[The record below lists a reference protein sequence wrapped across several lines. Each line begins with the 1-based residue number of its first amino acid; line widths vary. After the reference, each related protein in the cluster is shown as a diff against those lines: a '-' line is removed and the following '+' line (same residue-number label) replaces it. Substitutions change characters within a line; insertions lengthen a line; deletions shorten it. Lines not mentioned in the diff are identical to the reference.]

1 MPISEALL
9 DKVKEYVRAGEGDDP
24 ILLSL
29 ISAAKQYLYNAG
41 VSEPTA
47 SVVSS
52 SNEYDSGQEYTLPQ
66 EYGPLSLYELAV
78 VLYVNM
84 LYNGGKETLLDKAMT
99 AIILQIKEYPMTEE
113 VTA

>member
-41 VSEPTA
+41 VSEPE
-47 SVVSS
+47 SPVVSPLNE
-52 SNEYDSGQEYTLPQ
+52 NEYDSGQEYTLPQ

-78 VLYVNM
+78 ILYVNM

-99 AIILQIKEYPMTEE
+99 AIILQIKQYNEE

>member
-1 MPISEALL
+1 MPISEILL

-41 VSEPTA
+41 VPEPTGP
-47 SVVSS
+47 VVVP
-52 SNEYDSGQEYTLPQ
+52 SNEDSGQEYTFPQ

-78 VLYVNM
+78 ILYVNM

-99 AIILQIKEYPMTEE
+99 AIILQIKQYNEE

>member
-1 MPISEALL
+1 MLISEILL

-41 VSEPTA
+41 VSEPT
-47 SVVSS
+47 SPVVSPLNE
-52 SNEYDSGQEYTLPQ
+52 NEYDSGQ

-78 VLYVNM
+78 ILYVNM
-84 LYNGGKETLLDKAMT
+84 MMY
-99 AIILQIKEYPMTEE
+99 E
-113 VTA
+113 V

>member
-1 MPISEALL
+1 MPISEILL
-9 DKVKEYVRAGEGDDP
+9 DKVKEYVRAGEGDDL

-41 VSEPTA
+41 VSEPK
-47 SVVSS
+47 SP
-52 SNEYDSGQEYTLPQ
+52 E

-78 VLYVNM
+78 ILYVNM

-99 AIILQIKEYPMTEE
+99 AIILQIKQYNEE